1 MKEKWI
7 AVVGSTR
14 KGKNTDLI
22 VNYVIEGLNQK
33 NITVEKFYLES
44 SNIST
49 CRGCEYC
56 IRTGICN
63 IQDDVTVIISKMKE
77 AAGYVLASPSY
88 NYNMTAQ
95 MKALL
100 DRTFC
105 LNDYSNGWKSRLSP
119 NKKAIVVGV
128 CAGKSKESMGYTV
141 EGIVKPLSEL
151 EVKIVEVIE
160 YYNTKHMPVVNNDN
174 IREEIIKRINDRNL
188 C

>member
-1 MKEKWI
+1 
-7 AVVGSTR
+7 
-14 KGKNTDLI
+14 
-22 VNYVIEGLNQK
+22 
-33 NITVEKFYLES
+33 
-44 SNIST
+44 
-49 CRGCEYC
+49 
-56 IRTGICN
+56 
-63 IQDDVTVIISKMKE
+63 MKE

-100 DRTFC
+100 DRIFC

-128 CAGKSKESMGYTV
+128 CADKSKESMGYTV

-188 C
+188 Y